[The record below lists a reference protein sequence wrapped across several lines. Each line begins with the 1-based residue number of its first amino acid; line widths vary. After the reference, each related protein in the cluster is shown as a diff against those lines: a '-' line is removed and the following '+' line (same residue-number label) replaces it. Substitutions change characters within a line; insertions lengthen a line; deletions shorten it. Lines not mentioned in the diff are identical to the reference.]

1 MKKKQIAITLGIM
14 CFILTVAISV
24 QLKTVKNSNATATQ
38 SLIDNG
44 LRDEVLRWKEK
55 YDNAYQELL
64 DSEKQLTQ
72 IREQATQNN
81 TTANAKQEQIK
92 ENDMLLGRVEVKGA
106 GLEITLADNNAAA
119 TGLIDPST
127 VLVHYDDLLQVVN
140 ALNNAGAEAI
150 SINGQRIITTTAIT
164 CEGNVIKINGE
175 KISSPFTIK
184 AIGSQ
189 GLLLGS
195 MTMAGG
201 YLNILEEEINKR
213 GLALQEVIKK
223 EHFDVALKKVAIGN
237 AIKSIHSLQR
247 MNFSEVFEKING
259 VEEILKEDPSKV
271 YSNMDYKTKEYY
283 RNIIKE
289 IADKTKISEIYIARK
304 VVELAKQRR

>member
-14 CFILTVAISV
+14 CFVLTMCIAI
-24 QLKTVKNSNATATQ
+24 QIRTVTNSNSTASQ
-38 SLIDNG
+38 SFVDNG

-64 DSEKQLTQ
+64 ASEKQLTQ

-92 ENDMLLGRVEVKGA
+92 KNNMLLGTVEVKGA
-106 GLEITLADNNAAA
+106 GLEITLADNNAAGK
-119 TGLIDPST
+119 GLIDPSG
-127 VLVHYDDLLQVVN
+127 VLVHYNDLLQVVN

-150 SINGQRIITTTAIT
+150 SINGQRVITTTAIT
-164 CEGNVIKINGE
+164 CEGNVIKVNGE
-175 KISSPFTIK
+175 KVSSPFVIK

-201 YLNILEEEINKR
+201 YLDEIDDW
-213 GLALQEVIKK
+213 VIVNVKTVDDIIIEK
-223 EHFDVALKKVAIGN
+223 YNGIISYKYV
-237 AIKSIHSLQR
+237 KS
-247 MNFSEVFEKING
+247 K
-259 VEEILKEDPSKV
+259 
-271 YSNMDYKTKEYY
+271 
-283 RNIIKE
+283 
-289 IADKTKISEIYIARK
+289 
-304 VVELAKQRR
+304 

>member
-1 MKKKQIAITLGIM
+1 MKKKQIAITLGVM
-14 CFILTVAISV
+14 CFILTMSIAV
-24 QLKTVKNSNATATQ
+24 QIRTVTSSNSTASQ

-64 DSEKQLTQ
+64 ESERQLTQ
-72 IREQATQNN
+72 VREKATQNN

-92 ENDMLLGRVEVKGA
+92 ENNMLLGTVEVKGG
-106 GLEITLADNNAAA
+106 GLEIMLADNNAAA
-119 TGLIDPST
+119 TNLIDPSM

-150 SINGQRIITTTAIT
+150 SINGQRVITTTAIT
-164 CEGNVIKINGE
+164 CEGNVIKVNGE

-189 GLLLGS
+189 GLLFGS

-201 YLNILEEEINKR
+201 YLSILEEY
-213 GLALQEVIKK
+213 GVI
-223 EHFDVALKKVAIGN
+223 VNV
-237 AIKSIHSLQR
+237 KS
-247 MNFSEVFEKING
+247 V
-259 VEEILKEDPSKV
+259 D
-271 YSNMDYKTKEYY
+271 
-283 RNIIKE
+283 NI
-289 IADKTKISEIYIARK
+289 
-304 VVELAKQRR
+304 VVEKYNGIINYKYVKQVK